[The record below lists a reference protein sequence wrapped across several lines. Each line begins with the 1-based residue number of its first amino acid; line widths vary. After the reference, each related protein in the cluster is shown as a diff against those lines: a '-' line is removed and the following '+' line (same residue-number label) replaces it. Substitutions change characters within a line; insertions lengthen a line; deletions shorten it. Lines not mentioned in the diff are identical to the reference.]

1 MVFVLELRVSQVKS
15 ETPYRA
21 AHFESRVNSLAFMNE
36 FSQRRS
42 RFRSA
47 VLVRQYF
54 FWLRS
59 FSAASA
65 LSMDVSIPDDS

>member
-21 AHFESRVNSLAFMNE
+21 AHFESLVNSLAFMNE
-36 FSQRRS
+36 FNQRRS
-42 RFRSA
+42 RFLSA

-59 FSAASA
+59 FSEASA